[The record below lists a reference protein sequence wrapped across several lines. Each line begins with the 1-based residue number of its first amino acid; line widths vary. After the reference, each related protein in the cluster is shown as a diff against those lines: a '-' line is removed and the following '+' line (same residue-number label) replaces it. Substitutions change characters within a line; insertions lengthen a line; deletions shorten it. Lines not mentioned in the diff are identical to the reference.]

1 MRKQGWKRKSS
12 IAVLLVVLLLALIN
26 HEQLIKAFGL
36 LPRADFTWLLLAFV
50 TVQCGFLISS
60 IVFHVVLRPIGYRV
74 KITQMWA
81 ISVVSIIL
89 SQSVPA
95 GGVASYAFMLDAL
108 KRRGISTGHATLATT
123 LDALSYV
130 CAALLLFL
138 FGIIYMAF
146 HHITTEGGSYV
157 AAVVAV
163 FTVTGVIFVLTRP
176 RQKLTRWGLGIKDRL
191 ARLFRQEWSDAWVLH
206 LVSEIDQGR
215 RIIAENPGIAIF
227 LILIQVVASTVH
239 SLAMWMVLYS
249 FGIQASF
256 LTVLTGFGIVLITSS
271 FNILPGGGGTVE
283 TALVAV
289 LIRFKIESVAGTAAG
304 IIFRLF
310 EYWFM
315 TPVAAVCYHWLTH
328 STPTHHPKP
337 PAPDENENPV

>member
-12 IAVLLVVLLLALIN
+12 IVVLLIVLLLALIN
-26 HEQLIKAFGL
+26 HEQLIKAFAL
-36 LPRADFTWLLLAFV
+36 LPRANFTWLLLAIV

-74 KITQMWA
+74 GIIQMWA
-81 ISVVSIIL
+81 ISVVAIIL

-130 CAALLLFL
+130 SAALLLFL

-157 AAVVAV
+157 AAVMAV
-163 FTVTGVIFVLTRP
+163 LVVTGVLFVLTRP
-176 RQKLTRWGLGIKDRL
+176 RQKLVRWGLGIKDRL
-191 ARLFRQEWSDAWVLH
+191 ARLFRQSWSDAWVLH
-206 LVSEIDQGR
+206 LISEIDQGR
-215 RIIAENPGIAIF
+215 RIIGENPGIAIL
-227 LILIQVVASTVH
+227 LILIQVAASAVH

-249 FGIQASF
+249 FGVGTNF
-256 LTVLTGFGIVLITSS
+256 FTVLTGFGIVLITSS

-289 LIRFKIESVAGTAAG
+289 LLRFRIEGVAATAAG

-315 TPVAAVCYHWLTH
+315 TPVAAICYHWLTH
-328 STPTHHPKP
+328 KQPTRQPS
-337 PAPDENENPV
+337 PDEHEHPV